1 MPSILTTVI
10 VNILQ
15 HINNDNII
23 VIIGESCH
31 NRAMATSIEQ
41 LINEVRVLYQTLV
54 QVGDEIHRESGLSMG
69 MRAVLEYLD
78 RNGDATVPNMA
89 RARRVTRQRI
99 QTLVN
104 SLYELKLVK
113 SINNPA
119 SQRSPLITIT
129 RKGAQTILQMRRLE
143 GHEMKLS
150 LDDRKIKD
158 ATETITR
165 LRTTLEEQH
174 LS

>member
-1 MPSILTTVI
+1 MDGTAR
-10 VNILQ
+10 
-15 HINNDNII
+15 
-23 VIIGESCH
+23 CW
-31 NRAMATSIEQ
+31 
-41 LINEVRVLYQTLV
+41 
-54 QVGDEIHRESGLSMG
+54 IHRVQYRGGELGEF
-69 MRAVLEYLD
+69 AIACPEVLQD
-78 RNGDATVPNMA
+78 SCVAG
-89 RARRVTRQRI
+89 ARRVTRQRI

-113 SINNPA
+113 SISNPA

-129 RKGAQTILQMRRLE
+129 RKGAQTILQMRQLE
-143 GHEMKLS
+143 GREMKLS

-165 LRTTLEEQH
+165 LRTALEEQH